1 LSLNDVLIIHLNR
14 NDSTTKL
21 NIPTNYH
28 LGSKSYHLSSS
39 IYIEDDKQ
47 YTASVK
53 AISDGNFYRC
63 NGENIVLESNAREP
77 EAGNVLIYASYPKK
91 EIVGFY
97 NLGLLNSMLICID
110 IYNFYFN
117 VRFNV

>member
-1 LSLNDVLIIHLNR
+1 
-14 NDSTTKL
+14 L

-39 IYIEDDKQ
+39 IYIEDDNQ

-53 AISDGNFYRC
+53 AISNGNFYRC

-77 EAGNVLIYASYPKK
+77 EAGVVLIYARYPKQ

-97 NLGLLNSMLICID
+97 NLG
-110 IYNFYFN
+110 
-117 VRFNV
+117 